1 MPELITT
8 LPRPELAEADH
19 ARFAYYGWSV
29 RVCARV
35 ADIERALEERG
46 AQVWAVSHDLLMCA
60 GPSVIRQVTLRWP
73 MLCVIVVVDDGVDDL
88 ERARWIERGAH
99 DTVRA
104 ARSSLPVG
112 PELARCLEFFELV
125 LTRHTEASRRRGE
138 TRRRTTESVMLRR
151 LITALGGKLD
161 PASIIYETLSVV
173 SSMCRHGAVAY
184 LEAYTPEPYE
194 DSTAQLFSESEVEY
208 EDLLSSHELYARR
221 QGLRLVDQLAHD
233 RGMICLYPSGHSSWQ
248 ALLDAGHPQMYRAA
262 PRSGMYP
269 GLEPLWRKFS
279 SGEVWLVPIRGRER
293 ALGVLVI
300 AEFDTRGVYETRFGA
315 ELLGTL
321 GGLLGSRLETATLFS
336 ENARALES
344 LQAAQKQLVHAE
356 KFAAVGH
363 LAAQIAH
370 EINNPASFVI
380 SNISVMGDYVQALSA
395 FIQDIDPILDPER
408 REQYLELM
416 RSHEIAFM
424 QEDLSVLVERS
435 LAGMQRIHQV
445 VQDLRHFAYESSV
458 EPNWVDVEALL
469 DASLNLIK
477 HELKFRSR
485 IDVRYEGV
493 PHIFSDANKLS
504 QVMLNLLVNASQS
517 LVPENAD
524 SNYIEVGTMKLG
536 ESVLVYI
543 EDNGV
548 GIDPDILPRIFEP
561 FFTTKRRGE
570 GTGLGLS
577 ISRNIIRRLGGDI
590 RVHSEQG
597 KGARFELLLPNRAPE
612 RVMPKEVPDSG
623 SYKIPPELRPRKIT
637 PIEPVERGRR
647 YDRSD

>member
-1 MPELITT
+1 M
-8 LPRPELAEADH
+8 RA
-19 ARFAYYGWSV
+19 
-29 RVCARV
+29 CACV
-35 ADIERALEERG
+35 SDIEAELTRSSSQL
-46 AQVWAVSHDLLMCA
+46 WLVSHELLASA
-60 GPSVIRQVTLRWP
+60 GAGSLQGVTLRWP
-73 MLCVIVVVDDGVDDL
+73 SLCVVVVVGDDADDL
-88 ERARWIERGAH
+88 ERARWVERGAN
-99 DTVRA
+99 DTVRE
-104 ARSSLPVG
+104 SSLNLPAG
-112 PELARCLEFFELV
+112 PGLARCFEFFELV
-125 LTRHTEASRRRGE
+125 LTRHLEASRRAGE
-138 TRRRTTESVMLRR
+138 SRRRTTESVMLRR
-151 LITALGGKLD
+151 LIAALGDKLD
-161 PASIIYETLSVV
+161 PSSIIYETLSVV

-184 LEAYTPEPYE
+184 LEAYTPEAHDDTSE
-194 DSTAQLFSESEVEY
+194 QLFSESEAEY
-208 EDLLSSHELYARR
+208 EDLLSSTELYARR
-221 QGLRLVDQLAHD
+221 QSLRLVDQLSHD
-233 RGMICLYPSGHSSWQ
+233 RGLICLYPSGHPSWQ
-248 ALLDAGHPQMYRAA
+248 ALLDTGRPQMYRAA
-262 PRSGMYP
+262 PRVGMYP
-269 GLEPLWRKFS
+269 GLEPLWRKFDA
-279 SGEVWLVPIRGRER
+279 GEVWLVPIRGRER

-300 AEFDTRGVYETRFGA
+300 AEFDTRGVFETRFGA
-315 ELLGTL
+315 ELLVTL
-321 GGLLGSRLETATLFS
+321 GVLLGSRLETATLFS

-380 SNISVMGDYVQALSA
+380 SNISVMGDYVHALSA
-395 FIQDIDPILDPER
+395 FIGDIEPILDPGR

-458 EPNWVDVEALL
+458 EPNWVDIEALL

-485 IDVRYEGV
+485 IDVRYENV

-517 LVPENAD
+517 LMPENAD
-524 SNYIEVGTMKLG
+524 SNYIEVGTVRHG

-548 GIDPDILPRIFEP
+548 GIEPEVLPRIFEP

-590 RVHSEQG
+590 RVHSELG
-597 KGARFELLLPNRAPE
+597 AGARFEILLPIRAPE
-612 RVMPKEVPDSG
+612 RVMPKEVRDSG

-637 PIEPVERGRR
+637 PIEPAEKGQR